1 MAQKRYYKTA
11 TGKNIDLETMM
22 LKNEDTIAVGNKFV
36 NARGDELG
44 AGGEVV
50 RSREEVIQDYYR
62 IHNGTIP
69 QDRPIPE
76 ADEIVKEP
84 SQVVDNKPDT
94 TRDPILSEIEDNEP
108 DEDMVDADT
117 LANTLAST
125 AETVPARPEGTM
137 TEKEEYANAG
147 ITQEEAE
154 TKAPESTAV
163 EEDETPR
170 GGLASAVAKA
180 KTVRAVTPKKTEQQ
194 QIREKGG
201 VKRA

>member
-76 ADEIVKEP
+76 ADDVIKEP
-84 SQVVDNKPDT
+84 SQVVNNKPDT
-94 TRDPILSEIEDNEP
+94 TKDPILSEIEDNEP

-137 TEKEEYANAG
+137 TVKEEYANAG
-147 ITQEEAE
+147 VTQEEAE
-154 TKAPESTAV
+154 SQTEV

-194 QIREKGG
+194 QVREKGG

>member
-44 AGGEVV
+44 TGGEVI

-76 ADEIVKEP
+76 ADEVVNTPEQVK
-84 SQVVDNKPDT
+84 DNKPTDLNK
-94 TRDPILSEIEDNEP
+94 DPILAEIEANEP
-108 DEDMVDADT
+108 DEDMVDATT

-125 AETVPARPEGTM
+125 AETVANKP
-137 TEKEEYANAG
+137 ANA
-147 ITQEEAE
+147 
-154 TKAPESTAV
+154 V
-163 EEDETPR
+163 VEDEVIEETTTEEQPR

-180 KTVRAVTPKKTEQQ
+180 KTVRSVTPKKTEQQ
-194 QIREKGG
+194 QVKETGG
-201 VKRA
+201 VKRF

>member
-1 MAQKRYYKTA
+1 
-11 TGKNIDLETMM
+11 
-22 LKNEDTIAVGNKFV
+22 
-36 NARGDELG
+36 
-44 AGGEVV
+44 
-50 RSREEVIQDYYR
+50 
-62 IHNGTIP
+62 
-69 QDRPIPE
+69 
-76 ADEIVKEP
+76 
-84 SQVVDNKPDT
+84 
-94 TRDPILSEIEDNEP
+94 
-108 DEDMVDADT
+108 
-117 LANTLAST
+117 
-125 AETVPARPEGTM
+125 M

-147 ITQEEAE
+147 ITKEEAE